1 MKQKKHGSVFAGLL
15 VVLLMLVV
23 IGTIASNLIFSG
35 ERVPKIAGYYLYLQ
49 DSDEMSPDVPAQS
62 LVVAQSAITGD
73 LHEGNKVLCYLA
85 DGTLAVRNIYQIEET
100 EDGAVNYYPGT
111 VQEQGT
117 DFVIPRTN
125 IFAVCTWAST
135 ELYQYVKFTT
145 SMTGLMALLVAPCV
159 ILIIMLLVKMAKS
172 GGDDME
178 DEEFLFEQSE
188 PTPRKKK
195 KKAAQQPLYNPDE
208 VPAQD
213 SLQEKK
219 STISENFS
227 AKPVNENSPYQKAV
241 QEREKTMKFRRQ
253 EIEQEALKVF
263 EEPLPKKKKTPT
275 QVYSTEEI
283 KAKAGEIRNPEQS
296 QDQNQKSAKSV
307 PERPAVSAP
316 VNASANSVAESRS
329 KSGMKSGV
337 KSDARP
343 VPPVPEQN
351 PFEKSSAESTSPV
364 PVILQEKKSPEKS
377 TPKPAE
383 KQVHRSTSP
392 NIDDILNAPERKSA
406 DAKKSTSG
414 SRSNSVVSRS
424 KSDIAQTDSIDDLI
438 KLLEKKKNDL

>member
-23 IGTIASNLIFSG
+23 VGTIAANLIFSG
-35 ERVPKIAGYYLYLQ
+35 SRVPKIAGYYLYLQ

-62 LVVAQSAITGD
+62 LVVAQAAITEE

-85 DGTLAVRNIYQIEET
+85 DGTLAIRNIYQIEET

-111 VQEQGT
+111 VQEQGN

-125 IFAVCTWAST
+125 IFAICTWAST
-135 ELYQYVKFTT
+135 QLYQYVKFTT
-145 SMTGLMALLVAPCV
+145 SMTGLLALLVAPCV

-172 GGDDME
+172 DGDDME

-195 KKAAQQPLYNPDE
+195 KKAAEQPLYNPDA
-208 VPAQD
+208 VPVQD

-253 EIEQEALKVF
+253 EIEQEALKVRN
-263 EEPLPKKKKTPT
+263 ESLPKKKKAVT
-275 QVYSTEEI
+275 QVYSTDEI
-283 KAKAGEIRNPEQS
+283 KSKAQEL
-296 QDQNQKSAKSV
+296 QNQNKN
-307 PERPAVSAP
+307 R
-316 VNASANSVAESRS
+316 NQNS
-329 KSGMKSGV
+329 
-337 KSDARP
+337 DLH
-343 VPPVPEQN
+343 Q
-351 PFEKSSAESTSPV
+351 
-364 PVILQEKKSPEKS
+364 
-377 TPKPAE
+377 KPA
-383 KQVHRSTSP
+383 K
-392 NIDDILNAPERKSA
+392 PESE
-406 DAKKSTSG
+406 
-414 SRSNSVVSRS
+414 
-424 KSDIAQTDSIDDLI
+424 QP
-438 KLLEKKKNDL
+438 